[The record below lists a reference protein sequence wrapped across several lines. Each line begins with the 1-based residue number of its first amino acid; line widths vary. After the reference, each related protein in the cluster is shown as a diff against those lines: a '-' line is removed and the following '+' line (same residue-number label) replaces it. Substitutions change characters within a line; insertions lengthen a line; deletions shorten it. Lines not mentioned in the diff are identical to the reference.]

1 MTGTDTAVDLRSD
14 YTGRCELNLDRPTP
28 EGRQHF
34 TLHSGQIDGD
44 AESYFGRGYCH
55 WLAGAIHSITGWDLY
70 TVDVREVGGTDWFP
84 AHTGVLTPN
93 GTVLDIFGE
102 HTRQQVCDRYLT
114 GMVSETR
121 SRIVD
126 SPNMPGDVISGVD
139 DLRGD
144 PHWWAARY
152 TPTLQAV
159 VLHFARLLLTRH
171 DYGQHIADTAQPYPH
186 EPVAEQR
193 KSDTSAQPTG
203 REPAM
208 SSIPEEVARLN
219 AIADAIPLGALE
231 QLSESELPPEVLA
244 TRDAMSGMGEQV
256 LSILGN
262 TDGAS
267 QAAQLLGHA
276 QAMLDRAN
284 ETQQILKMQYGKAL
298 RSAIQAQQ
306 FILRSAQYHARGA
319 GAS

>member
-1 MTGTDTAVDLRSD
+1 MVGSDAAVDLRSD
-14 YTGRCELNLDRPTP
+14 FTGSCELNVDRPTP

-70 TVDVREVGGTDWFP
+70 TVGVREVGGTEWFP

-102 HTRQQVCDRYLT
+102 HTPQQVCDRYLT

-121 SRIVD
+121 PRIMD
-126 SPNMPGDVISGVD
+126 SSNMPGDVIIGAD
-139 DLRGD
+139 RRGD
-144 PHWWAARY
+144 PLWWTSKY
-152 TPTLQAV
+152 STPHMQGL

-171 DYGQHIADTAQPYPH
+171 GYGQHIADTAQPYPH

-193 KSDTSAQPTG
+193 KADTSAQPAG
-203 REPAM
+203 RETAM

-244 TRDAMSGMGEQV
+244 TRDAMSGMGQQV

-267 QAAQLLGHA
+267 QAAQLLSHA

-284 ETQQILKMQYGKAL
+284 ETQQILKMHYGKAL